1 MTAENEG
8 AKIYRAALYLR
19 LSRDESG
26 AYESSSI
33 ISQKKL
39 LADYIK
45 EKRDLEIFGVY
56 CDDGYSGVD
65 FDRPDFLRMLADIY
79 EGHVS
84 CVIVKDFS
92 RLGRDYIETGRFI
105 QEIFPKL
112 GVRFIAVADRYD
124 SLYADASQLRLIVP
138 FKNFVNDSYCRDISV
153 KVRAV
158 QRLKRL
164 EGKYTGAFAP
174 YGYRK
179 KPDDKEQLI
188 PDIYPAYIVRKIFI
202 LRICGLSLKKIARN
216 LEDSGILPP
225 LAYKRLSD
233 VNYFSGFA
241 LHTVPEWT
249 AQTVRRILDDRVYT
263 GVLCQGKTEKVN
275 YKVKQRIYKAQN
287 EQAGRDKTQEAVVGE
302 VQFDIVQELKKRK
315 MRALAGTESTGMF
328 SGILFCGNCGQPMLR
343 RRECYVCGKN
353 NSSGGCSA
361 HKIPE
366 EKLADIVFSQIAG
379 CVGEALTDCND
390 ALIEMKNCDRQISV
404 YESHQKLLERRADWL
419 KGQAR
424 ESLIDFR
431 AQKIEKWEYD
441 LFKQRFEEEYIY
453 FLNTAEKHKKTIEE
467 MKIKSDGLRRKLSA
481 FNIKEMLY
489 MRERRLLTAAVKKID
504 IYKEEK
510 IVIYFRFGRGG
521 TK

>member
-1 MTAENEG
+1 MTADNKG
-8 AKIYRAALYLR
+8 GRIYRAALYLR

-26 AYESSSI
+26 AYESGSI
-33 ISQKKL
+33 TSQKKL

-45 EKRDLEIFGVY
+45 EKRDLEIFGIY
-56 CDDGYSGVD
+56 SDDGYSGVD

-105 QEIFPKL
+105 QEIFPSL

-138 FKNFVNDSYCRDISV
+138 FKNFVNDSYCRDISI
-153 KVRAV
+153 KIRAV

-164 EGKYTGAFAP
+164 EGRYAGAFAP

-179 KPDDKEQLI
+179 KPDDKEKLI

-202 LRICGLSLKKIARN
+202 LRICGMSLKKIAQN

-225 LAYKRLSD
+225 LAYKRLTD

-275 YKVKQRIYKAQN
+275 YKVKHRIYKVQN
-287 EQAGRDKTQEAVVGE
+287 EPVGKAKTHEAVVGD
-302 VQFDIVQELKKRK
+302 VQFNIVQELKKRK
-315 MRALAGTESTGMF
+315 MRAQAGTESTGMF
-328 SGILFCGNCGQPMLR
+328 SGVLFCGNCGQPMLR

-353 NSSGGCSA
+353 NSSGGCSS
-361 HKIPE
+361 HKISE
-366 EKLADIVFSQIAG
+366 EKLADIVFGQLAE
-379 CVGEALTDCND
+379 CVEEALKQCGDV
-390 ALIEMKNCDRQISV
+390 LIEEKNCDRQISV
-404 YESHQKLLERRADWL
+404 YERHQELLERRADWL
-419 KGQAR
+419 KRQAR
-424 ESLIDFR
+424 EVLPDFM

-453 FLNTAEKHKKTIEE
+453 FLNTAQKHKKTIEE
-467 MKIKSDGLRRKLSA
+467 MKIKSDMLGREQGG
-481 FNIKEMLY
+481 FDIKELLY
-489 MRERRLLTAAVKKID
+489 RRERRFLTAAVKKID
-504 IYKEEK
+504 IYKEKK
-510 IVIYFRFGRGG
+510 IVINFRFGLGG
-521 TK
+521 LR